1 MITVMTTMMIEVKT
15 TMMITVMISMMITL
29 IIILMMI
36 RPRRC
41 MQALQ
46 KLQHCRRALQK
57 FFLQALQKGGEQIN
71 GDEKVV
77 ASGPE
82 VIILVITFML
92 VILLVVM

>member
-1 MITVMTTMMIEVKT
+1 MDHVDAC
-15 TMMITVMISMMITL
+15 
-29 IIILMMI
+29 
-36 RPRRC
+36 RRC
-41 MQALQ
+41 KKFNIAGIAKKMSIGFAGVAKTSKLLALQ
-46 KLQHCRRALQK
+46 KV
-57 FFLQALQKGGEQIN
+57 FLQALQKGGEQIN